1 MHGFLPSSRNPT
13 ASSLESMYIFLVFE
27 QKYMYMHIEDI
38 VVSAGEIKLNCRA
51 TLFESRFN
59 PSGIFRLK
67 KFFREE
73 IS

>member
-1 MHGFLPSSRNPT
+1 
-13 ASSLESMYIFLVFE
+13 
-27 QKYMYMHIEDI
+27 MYMHIEDI
-38 VVSAGEIKLNCRA
+38 VVGAGEIKLNCCA

-67 KFFREE
+67 KFFKEE

>member
-1 MHGFLPSSRNPT
+1 
-13 ASSLESMYIFLVFE
+13 
-27 QKYMYMHIEDI
+27 MYMHIEDI

-51 TLFESRFN
+51 TLFESRFK